1 MPPKNHGG
9 ATCTCKYC
17 GRTNKEPNP
26 WLPPELREQS
36 GKEFLQ
42 FRRERGKE
50 CSSCCALIRSR
61 KRAFYDDPD
70 LEISIKNDPEKKDI
84 FQTDL
89 EEFELKKQEDAR
101 TKSQRQPTK
110 RVEASHSTGFKMRMV
125 MGYFWPV
132 DVLKRE
138 KKRSRR
144 HLPPFPTMVAAWG
157 EPSST
162 AVMVCRS
169 VSLKW
174 KATTTRM
181 PQRLLYFESLF

>member
-1 MPPKNHGG
+1 M
-9 ATCTCKYC
+9 
-17 GRTNKEPNP
+17 
-26 WLPPELREQS
+26 PPELREQS

-138 KKRSRR
+138 KKEIPKTLTTISYNGRSLRGTI
-144 HLPPFPTMVAAWG
+144 LD
-157 EPSST
+157 SSHGVPIGVIEMESYDDKNASKVT
-162 AVMVCRS
+162 
-169 VSLKW
+169 
-174 KATTTRM
+174 
-181 PQRLLYFESLF
+181 LL